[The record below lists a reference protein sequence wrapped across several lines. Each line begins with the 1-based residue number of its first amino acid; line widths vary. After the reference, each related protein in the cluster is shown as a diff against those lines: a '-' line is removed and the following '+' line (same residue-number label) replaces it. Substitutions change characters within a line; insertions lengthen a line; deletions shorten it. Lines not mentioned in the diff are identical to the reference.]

1 MADNTLLRSL
11 QGWVPTLSVGALTA
25 DLMSLASELALL
37 ERTGARLLHLDV
49 MDGCF
54 CPMMTFGPPV
64 IGAMKTPLIKDV
76 HLMIENPLDKVADYV
91 AAGAD
96 IVTVHAESSTHIHR
110 VLRQIGGMTNANDPS
125 RAVVR
130 GIALNPGT
138 PLEVLDPL
146 WDEVELVLLLA
157 VSPGWKGQPFI
168 PATRERIVKVRHK
181 IAEAGREILVA
192 VDGGITRKNVVEVAR
207 TGVDIIVTGSAVFD
221 GKAAE
226 ENAKHMLQAVGSPA
240 AGSVP

>member
-1 MADNTLLRSL
+1 MAGNTLLRSL
-11 QGWVPTLSVGALTA
+11 KEWVPTLSVGALTA

-54 CPMMTFGPPV
+54 CPMMTFGPLV
-64 IGAMKTPLIKDV
+64 IKAMKTSLIKDV
-76 HLMIENPLDKVADYV
+76 HLMIENPVDKVADYV

-110 VLRQIGGMTNANDPS
+110 VLQQIGGMTNANDSS
-125 RAVVR
+125 RGVVR

-146 WDEVELVLLLA
+146 LDEVELVLLLA
-157 VSPGWKGQPFI
+157 VSPGWEGQSFNPS
-168 PATRERIVKVRHK
+168 TKERVVKVRNK
-181 IAEAGREILVA
+181 ITEAGREILVA
-192 VDGGITRKNVVEVAR
+192 VDGGITQKNVAEVAR
-207 TGVDIIVTGSAVFD
+207 TGAEIIVTGSAVFD

-226 ENAKHMLQAVGSPA
+226 ENTKYMLQAVRSQA
-240 AGSVP
+240 A